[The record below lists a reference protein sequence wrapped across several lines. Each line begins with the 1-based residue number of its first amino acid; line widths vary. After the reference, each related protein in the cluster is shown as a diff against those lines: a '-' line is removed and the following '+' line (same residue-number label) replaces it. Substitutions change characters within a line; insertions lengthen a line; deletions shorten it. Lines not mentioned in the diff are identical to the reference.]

1 MRPELVAAFGAHGHL
16 LTRRQA
22 VEAGATPAEIDR
34 WVRTGAWVNVR
45 RGVYALREFWDGL
58 DEWRGQP
65 MYAARAAS
73 AAMSRAHVMSHDS
86 AALEH
91 GLEVLMPKNSLVH
104 VTRPGVLGSR
114 VEHGVKHHKAP
125 YRPDQVVTVEGRPVL
140 DKARTVADISRD
152 RGLEAGL
159 VSADSALRA
168 GVTRAELVEATVPMR
183 SWPGV
188 TVARDVIDLA
198 DDGAENGAETLARK
212 LVIDLGHGRP
222 ETQFGLTDGRRQVW
236 CDLRLGRH
244 MFELDGEVKLIPVE
258 QGGFST
264 DPARTLREEKQ
275 RQDFISGFKLG
286 VSRIVWADLWGEA
299 RKRALERLR
308 REYLDTCRRW
318 GTSIDD
324 LAPFLIPGPRRLAG

>member
-1 MRPELVAAFGAHGHL
+1 MRPQLVAAFEAHGHL

-22 VEAGATPAEIDR
+22 LAAGATMAEIDH
-34 WVRTGAWVNVR
+34 WVRVGAWVSVR

-73 AAMSRAHVMSHDS
+73 AAMVRPHVMSHDS

-91 GLEVLMPKNSLVH
+91 GLEVLMPKQSLVH

-114 VEHGVKHHKAP
+114 LERGVKHHKAP
-125 YRPDQVVTVEGRPVL
+125 YRPEQVVTVNGRRVL
-140 DKARTVADISRD
+140 DMARTVADISRD
-152 RGLEAGL
+152 RGLDAGL
-159 VSADSALRA
+159 VTADSALRA
-168 GVTRAELVEATVPMR
+168 GVTRTQLAEAVARMR
-183 SWPGV
+183 NWAGV
-188 TVARDVIDLA
+188 TVARDVVDLA
-198 DDGAENGAETLARK
+198 DPGAENAAETLGRR
-212 LVIDLGHGRP
+212 LVTDLGHGRP
-222 ETQFGLTDGRRQVW
+222 DTQFGVTDGRRRIW

-244 MFELDGEVKLIPVE
+244 MFEIDGWLKYRPTDR
-258 QGGFST
+258 GGLSS
-264 DPARTLREEKQ
+264 DPERTLREEKQ

-286 VSRIVWADLWGEA
+286 VSRIVWADFWGEA
-299 RKRALERLR
+299 RLRALE

-324 LAPFLIPGPRRLAG
+324 LTPFLIPARRLAG